1 MKNDLLKFGL
11 ILFAICFFAA
21 GLLSGVNFI
30 TRDKIALQKYRQEQD
45 ALREV
50 LPYADNFE
58 PVIKDGDTLYYKA
71 LSRDGDI
78 LGYCV
83 LASGRGY
90 SSLIETMVG
99 IDKEGK
105 VSGIK
110 ILSQNETPG
119 LGAKIIELASQ
130 VTLIEAL
137 TGKAKKS
144 EKQKPWFEER
154 FNNKK
159 IEDID
164 TVEAITGAT
173 ISSEAVIKSVK
184 EKAQEIMNIVRY
196 E

>member
-1 MKNDLLKFGL
+1 MLFRSL
-11 ILFAICFFAA
+11 ILFAICFFAG
-21 GLLSGVNFI
+21 GLLSWVNFI
-30 TRDKIALQKYRQEQD
+30 TKDKIAFQKYQQEQN

-50 LPYADNFE
+50 FSYADNFE
-58 PVIKDGDTLYYKA
+58 SVTKDGDILYYKA
-71 LSRDGDI
+71 LNQEGDV

-83 LASGRGY
+83 LASRRGY
-90 SSLIETMVG
+90 SSVIETMVG

-110 ILSQNETPG
+110 ILAQNETPG
-119 LGAKIIELASQ
+119 LGVKIIELASQ
-130 VTLIEAL
+130 VTLIEVL
-137 TGKAKKS
+137 TGKAKKD

-154 FNNKK
+154 FSNKK
-159 IEDID
+159 IADID

-184 EKAQEIMNIVRY
+184 EKAEEIISLVKY

>member
-11 ILFAICFFAA
+11 LLFTICFFAA

-30 TRDKIALQKYRQEQD
+30 TKDKIALQKYRQEQD

-58 PVIKDGDTLYYKA
+58 PVVKDGDTLYYKA

-83 LASGRGY
+83 LASRRGY

-119 LGAKIIELASQ
+119 LGAKIIELAS
-130 VTLIEAL
+130 
-137 TGKAKKS
+137 
-144 EKQKPWFEER
+144 
-154 FNNKK
+154 
-159 IEDID
+159 
-164 TVEAITGAT
+164 
-173 ISSEAVIKSVK
+173 
-184 EKAQEIMNIVRY
+184 
-196 E
+196 